1 MAQGKSTVIASSAA
15 VSAKAGRVLGI
26 GITAGADE
34 ATVLIKD
41 GGTGGTVKTATLTA
55 GTGTSDHWS
64 FPSGIQCS
72 TSIYATITG
81 TTPVVAIEYED

>member
-1 MAQGKSTVIASSAA
+1 MVGKSVIKASSAA
-15 VSAKAGRVLGI
+15 ISAKRGTVYGI
-26 GITAGADE
+26 GLSAGADE
-34 ATVLIKD
+34 ATLIIKD
-41 GGTGGTVKTATLTA
+41 GGTSGTVKTSTLIV

-81 TTPVVAIEYED
+81 TTPVAMVEWDD

>member
-1 MAQGKSTVIASSAA
+1 MAQGKSVIKAASAA
-15 VSAKAGRVLGI
+15 INTKAGRVLGM
-26 GITAGADE
+26 GISAGADE
-34 ATVLIKD
+34 ATLIIKD
-41 GGTGGTVKTATLTA
+41 GGSSGTVKTSTLIV

-81 TTPVVAIEYED
+81 TTPVAMIEWED